1 MTGVVYG
8 LLLYHT
14 QKKAMNSYLREDLT
28 VVASLAAR
36 TIKKYT
42 ERSSNYQS
50 LNSPVDKVNGAADK
64 QASNSA
70 DYVPSTSHEEP
81 LSNAM
86 NRADAAADPQPSN
99 ADEKGPRPRL
109 ENNHLTNS

>member
-1 MTGVVYG
+1 M
-8 LLLYHT
+8 
-14 QKKAMNSYLREDLT
+14 
-28 VVASLAAR
+28 
-36 TIKKYT
+36 
-42 ERSSNYQS
+42 
-50 LNSPVDKVNGAADK
+50 NGAADK
-64 QASNSA
+64 QARNSA